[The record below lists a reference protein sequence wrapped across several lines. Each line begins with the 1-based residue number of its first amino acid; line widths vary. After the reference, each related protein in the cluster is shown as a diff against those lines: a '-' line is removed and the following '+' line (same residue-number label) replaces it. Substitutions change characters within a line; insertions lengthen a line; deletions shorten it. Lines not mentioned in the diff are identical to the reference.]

1 MSRLLIATNNQG
13 KVKEIK
19 AILGGFYDEIVSLK
33 DAGISLEVVE
43 DGDSFEANAV
53 KKAREAADVAGCAAL
68 ADDSGLCVD
77 ALNGAPGIFSARYA
91 GEDATDKQNNEKLL
105 KQLQGEKDRS
115 ARFVSVVALVSG
127 DKVTTARGEVCGVI
141 ALTPSGDGGFGY
153 DPLFFMP
160 ELGQTFAEI
169 PPQIKNG
176 LSHRARALEALQKKL
191 SEPPQCSPSSGTQ
204 VL

>member
-43 DGDSFEANAV
+43 DGDSFEANAI
-53 KKAREAADVAGCAAL
+53 KKAREAADLAGCDAL

-77 ALNGAPGIFSARYA
+77 ALGGAPGIYSARYA
-91 GEDATDKQNNEKLL
+91 GDDATDEQNNEKLL
-105 KQLQGEKDRS
+105 HALHDIENRS

-127 DKVTTARGEVCGVI
+127 GNVTTARGEVCGVI
-141 ALTPSGDGGFGY
+141 AHAPSGGGGFGY
-153 DPLFFMP
+153 DPLFFVP

-169 PPQIKNG
+169 SAERKNG
-176 LSHRARALEALQKKL
+176 LSHRARALSALREKL
-191 SEPPQCSPSSGTQ
+191 AD
-204 VL
+204 V

>member
-33 DAGISLEVVE
+33 DAGIALEVVE

-53 KKAREAADVAGCAAL
+53 KKAREAAKAAGCDAL

-77 ALNGAPGIFSARYA
+77 ALGGAPGIYSARYA
-91 GEDATDKQNNEKLL
+91 GEGATDEENNEKLL
-105 KQLQGEKDRS
+105 TNLEGTADRA

-127 DKVTTARGEVCGVI
+127 NDVTTACGDVSGVI
-141 ALTPSGDGGFGY
+141 AHEPSGNGGFGY
-153 DPLFFMP
+153 DPLFFVP
-160 ELGQTFAEI
+160 ELGQTFAQIE
-169 PPQIKNG
+169 IKNS
-176 LSHRARALEALQKKL
+176 LSHRARALAALRDKL
-191 SEPPQCSPSSGTQ
+191 GR
-204 VL
+204 

>member
-33 DAGISLEVVE
+33 DAGIHLEVVE

-53 KKAREAADVAGCAAL
+53 KKAREAAKVSGCDAL

-77 ALNGAPGIFSARYA
+77 ALDGAPGIYSARYA
-91 GEDATDKQNNEKLL
+91 GEDATDEKNNEKLL
-105 KQLQGEKDRS
+105 ASLKGVPDRT

-127 DKVTTARGEVCGVI
+127 DIVTTARGEVRGVI
-141 ALTPSGDGGFGY
+141 AHKPSGNGGFGY
-153 DPLFFMP
+153 DTLFFVP
-160 ELGQTFAEI
+160 KLGQTFAEI
-169 PPQIKNG
+169 PPEIKNS
-176 LSHRARALEALQKKL
+176 LSHRGRALEALKQKLGK
-191 SEPPQCSPSSGTQ
+191 
-204 VL
+204 

>member
-1 MSRLLIATNNQG
+1 MSRLLIATNNLG

-43 DGDSFEANAV
+43 DGDSFEENAI
-53 KKAREAADVAGCAAL
+53 KKAREAADLAGCDAL

-77 ALNGAPGIFSARYA
+77 ALHGAPGIYSARYA
-91 GEDATDKQNNEKLL
+91 GEDATDEQNNEKLL
-105 KQLQGEKDRS
+105 KELKGIKERS

-127 DKVTTARGEVCGVI
+127 GQVMTARGEVCGVI
-141 ALTPSGDGGFGY
+141 ADAPSGDGGFGY
-153 DPLFFMP
+153 DPLFFVP

-169 PPQIKNG
+169 AADVKNG
-176 LSHRARALEALQKKL
+176 LSHRARALAALQKQL
-191 SEPPQCSPSSGTQ
+191 AGS
-204 VL
+204 

>member
-43 DGDSFEANAV
+43 DGDSFEANAI
-53 KKAREAADVAGCAAL
+53 KKAREAADLAGCDAL

-77 ALNGAPGIFSARYA
+77 ALGGAPGIYSARYA
-91 GEDATDKQNNEKLL
+91 GDDATDAKNNEKLL
-105 KQLQGEKDRS
+105 RALDGIANRS

-127 DKVTTARGEVCGVI
+127 GVVTTACGEVCGVI
-141 ALTPSGDGGFGY
+141 AHAPSGGGGFGY
-153 DPLFFMP
+153 DPLFFVP

-169 PPQIKNG
+169 PAEIKNG
-176 LSHRARALEALQKKL
+176 FSHRARALSALRKKL
-191 SEPPQCSPSSGTQ
+191 AD
-204 VL
+204 V